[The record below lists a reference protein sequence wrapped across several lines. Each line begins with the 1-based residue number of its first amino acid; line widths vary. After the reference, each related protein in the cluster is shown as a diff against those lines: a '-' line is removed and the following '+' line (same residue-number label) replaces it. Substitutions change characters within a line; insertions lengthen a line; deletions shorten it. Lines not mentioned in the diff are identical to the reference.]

1 MVFDDTPDHLTVEV
15 VHQIYPGLEDPG
27 VARVLR
33 PGNKPRLV
41 STSLQP
47 VALAASA

>member
-1 MVFDDTPDHLTVEV
+1 MFDDTPDHLTAEV

-27 VARVLR
+27 IARVLR
-33 PGNKPRLV
+33 PGNRPRLV
-41 STSLQP
+41 SSIPP